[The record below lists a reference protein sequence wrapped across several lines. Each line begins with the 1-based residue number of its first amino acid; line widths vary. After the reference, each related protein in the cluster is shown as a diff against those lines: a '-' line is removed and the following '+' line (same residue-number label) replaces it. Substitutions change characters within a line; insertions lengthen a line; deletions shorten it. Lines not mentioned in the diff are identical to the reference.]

1 MTSQIRSHKAHLAA
15 RIRRPRAAP
24 TVFVLGLLL
33 AAVAAPQVL
42 AASAEATSPVSAKE
56 APKEVRVGAYVMS
69 LYDLNANNNTFA
81 ADFWLWAVHDKRYD
95 IKPLKT
101 MEPDNARTFATSLDT
116 TEEHEL
122 VRYHAQKVRGVF
134 SYNWN
139 VENFPFDRH
148 ELRISL
154 SEGQDEVSALTYT
167 ADAANTG
174 IEPSVE
180 VEGWKID
187 AVKIQTGTHSFSS
200 TFGEPGSAPTST
212 YAQAVVSIFVSR
224 RAMGLFLKLHSA
236 VYIAFLIGMISFF
249 LDTSKDGLFGGRI
262 SLLVGMIFATVL
274 NTQRIATAL
283 GQTDAFTLPDKI
295 HVLTLGALLCA
306 LIGSLVSR
314 RLHVRDQAE
323 HAYRVDWWMGAGLF
337 VTYVLANIL
346 LIAHAAHAG

>member
-1 MTSQIRSHKAHLAA
+1 MIPSILSPKALRTAGSRH
-15 RIRRPRAAP
+15 PRA
-24 TVFVLGLLL
+24 VSGLFVLGLLL
-33 AAVAAPQVL
+33 AG
-42 AASAEATSPVSAKE
+42 AASPLARAAAEEPGSAASTKE
-56 APKEVRVGAYVMS
+56 EPKQVKIGAYVMS

-101 MEPDNARTFATSLDT
+101 MEPDNARSFATSLDT
-116 TEEHEL
+116 TEEHDP

-148 ELRISL
+148 ELKISL
-154 SEGQDEVSALTYT
+154 GEGQDEVSALTYT
-167 ADAANTG
+167 ADGANTG

-200 TFGEPGSAPTST
+200 TFGEPGSAPNST

-224 RAMGLFLKLHSA
+224 RAMGLFFKLHSA

-295 HVLTLGALLCA
+295 HVLTLAALLCA

-314 RLHVRDQAE
+314 RFHVRDQAE

-337 VTYVLANIL
+337 VTYVAANII
-346 LIAHAAHAG
+346 LIAHAAQAG